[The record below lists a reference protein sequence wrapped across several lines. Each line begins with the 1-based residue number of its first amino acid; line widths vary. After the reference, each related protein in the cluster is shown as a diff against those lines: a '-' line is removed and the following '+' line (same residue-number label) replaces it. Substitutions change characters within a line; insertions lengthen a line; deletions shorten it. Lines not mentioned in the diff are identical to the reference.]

1 MRCWRA
7 THAWLTAS
15 RSAGR
20 ENPLA
25 PPLDYTA
32 VDLTTGG
39 LDEAMLGRDEF
50 NFSVNVQFGETT
62 VDEVR
67 DRLTELSREQYR
79 RSATVST

>member
-1 MRCWRA
+1 M
-7 THAWLTAS
+7 
-15 RSAGR
+15 
-20 ENPLA
+20 
-25 PPLDYTA
+25 
-32 VDLTTGG
+32 DLTTGG